1 MADEEAVAPMSS
13 VALTKLLCRP
23 CFTGWLS
30 HWEDFHI
37 WTPYLNFAYLPKLNT
52 EEYKC
57 ELVLA
62 LDLPGYGGGGQRNIS
77 CMVHAEN

>member
-1 MADEEAVAPMSS
+1 MWS
-13 VALTKLLCRP
+13 VALTVCLQRG

-30 HWEDFHI
+30 PWKNSDI
-37 WTPYLNFAYLPKLNT
+37 RTPYLNFAYSPKLNT

-62 LDLPGYGGGGQRNIS
+62 LDMVGMDGEGEEMSAYGT
-77 CMVHAEN
+77 C